1 MELAIDTSTE
11 IAGIALSESGSVIA
25 ELTWQSGRNHTVE
38 LLPGIDYILSLK
50 KGGMNSIKA
59 IFIARG
65 PGSFNGL
72 RVGIST
78 AKGFAF
84 ALNIPLIAVNTLEI
98 EAYPF
103 ALSNLPINAI
113 HNAGRGEIAVASYI
127 QKNGWQCIKEHYLT
141 TPEQLISS
149 INEKTL
155 FCGEIPEAV
164 LEQLKS
170 ELGELAEIPDKT
182 ARMRRP
188 GYLTELAWKRLNN
201 GQRDDISTLQPVYLR
216 QPPITESKRK
226 IIKK

>member
-38 LLPGIDYILSLK
+38 LLPGIDYILSLIK
-50 KGGMNSIKA
+50 VDMNSINA
-59 IFIARG
+59 IFVAKG

-84 ALNIPLIAVNTLEI
+84 SLSIPLIAVNTLEI

-127 QKNGWQCIKEHYLT
+127 QKKDWQCIKEHFLT
-141 TPEQLISS
+141 TPEQLINS
-149 INEKTL
+149 IKEKTL
-155 FCGEIPEAV
+155 FCGEIPAAV
-164 LEQLKS
+164 LVQLKS
-170 ELGELAEIPDKT
+170 ELGELAEIPDET

-201 GQRDDISTLQPVYLR
+201 GQRDDISALQPLYLR
-216 QPPITESKRK
+216 QPPITESKKK